1 MTRKINS
8 DPDVMMGKPT
18 FEGTRITVEHVLRM
32 LGMGYTPEKIVKELR
47 DISIDDVRRAQSF
60 AADYLADM
68 RVIAAE

>member
-1 MTRKINS
+1 MSRKIVS

-32 LGMGYTPEKIVKELR
+32 LGMGFAPEAIVAELR
-47 DISIDDVRRAQSF
+47 SISIEDVHRAQSF

-68 RVIAAE
+68 RVIVAE

>member
-1 MTRKINS
+1 MSKKIVS
-8 DPDVMMGKPT
+8 DPGVMMGKPT

-32 LGMGYTPEKIVKELR
+32 LGMGFTPETIVEELR
-47 DISIDDVRRAQSF
+47 NISIEDVHRAQSF